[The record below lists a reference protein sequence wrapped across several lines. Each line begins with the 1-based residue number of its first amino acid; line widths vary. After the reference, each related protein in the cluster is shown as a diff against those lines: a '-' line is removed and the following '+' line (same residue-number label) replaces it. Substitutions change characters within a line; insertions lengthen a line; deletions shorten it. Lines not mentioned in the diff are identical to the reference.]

1 MDIHRDNEL
10 DRLIGKA
17 VEVVLFDNTVIKGV
31 LGYTAEFSEKYKYRK
46 PSYYTCGDYDFRK
59 SHVKKIRG
67 L

>member
-1 MDIHRDNEL
+1 MDIHRDNKL
-10 DRLIGKA
+10 DSLIGKV
-17 VEVVLFDNTVIKGV
+17 VEVTLFDNKVIKGI
-31 LGYTAEFSEKYKYRK
+31 LGYTEDFNAKYNYRK